1 MYVYIDIYIWIYA
14 NVRICIYIYIYTYI
28 LRKLRAFCQKAS
40 LVQPVSLKGNKCE
53 FIAK

>member
-1 MYVYIDIYIWIYA
+1 MYVYIDIYMD
-14 NVRICIYIYIYTYI
+14 ICERAYMYIYIYTYI